1 MAPREVLHCV
11 SVPTAKTEH
20 FLVRGL
26 CDDVIVHKMTN
37 APLCKLGAISYMSL
51 VSVCVLYI
59 CMCVCVCV
67 CVCQCVGEAA
77 GFLPCL
83 ESKQEI
89 GRTRCIWV
97 YTADWHAVCLCVR
110 VCVCVCVCLCVSVC
124 VHACVSVY
132 VSVCVC
138 VCVCECVCVCVCVCL
153 CVCMRV

>member
-59 CMCVCVCV
+59 CMLLSVCVCVCV
-67 CVCQCVGEAA
+67 CVC
-77 GFLPCL
+77 
-83 ESKQEI
+83 EI
-89 GRTRCIWV
+89 
-97 YTADWHAVCLCVR
+97 VR
-110 VCVCVCVCLCVSVC
+110 VCVCGCVCHIVCVCVCEYPFRDCVDASGCVCVCLCLR
-124 VHACVSVY
+124 
-132 VSVCVC
+132 VCVC
-138 VCVCECVCVCVCVCL
+138 V
-153 CVCMRV
+153 